1 MATAGAADA
10 ADAAYGV
17 ARAAEAA
24 AESPLPEDAVERVLR
39 HEYDDLWGALGLPH
53 GAGSDEVLHAY
64 RRTSVRVH
72 PDKVPSARKEDA
84 QRAMRVVNEARDV
97 LQCERSRRRYLLS
110 GDAVRRRGTWRRYQ
124 EALQADQAADA
135 ERDARREAKR
145 QRQVWEAERAR
156 HEAAQAEQAARAA
169 ADARRTEAGEKRQRE
184 HEGEGRQEAQQQRSR
199 DRKRRKQQ
207 AAAAARASAAT
218 TDEAAA
224 AACSGRP
231 TG

>member
-1 MATAGAADA
+1 M
-10 ADAAYGV
+10 

-145 QRQVWEAERAR
+145 QQQQRAAERAQW
-156 HEAAQAEQAARAA
+156 EAAEAARAA
-169 ADARRTEAGEKRQRE
+169 AGERDEGRTAAGEKRR
-184 HEGEGRQEAQQQRSR
+184 QQQQGSSVQAAKKSKGHAR
-199 DRKRRKQQ
+199 RKRKRGDEGGGEDTQKQRRRQ
-207 AAAAARASAAT
+207 ADA
-218 TDEAAA
+218 
-224 AACSGRP
+224 
-231 TG
+231 